1 VTTVRVS
8 IQRPADELA
17 SRLDRAADSTR
28 IRLNLVDAV
37 NDVTQRFELTAARA
51 MNAGLALEDSY
62 VRSKIKRTPAVA
74 AGRGAVRAEIVT
86 RGDLTILGNYPHR
99 QLNEAGTAV
108 RSGASKGRRPSGARV
123 EIRRGAAVTEPQW
136 FVMKLRGTGG
146 KEGIFVRTSEGR
158 TKHIYGPS
166 PYSLFRFQI
175 NRLQD
180 DLQDDLQTAATTTV
194 AGVIERS
201 LLS

>member
-1 VTTVRVS
+1 MTTIRVD
-8 IQRPADELA
+8 IQRPAEQLA

-28 IRLNLVDAV
+28 IRIGLVDAV

-51 MNAGLALEDSY
+51 MNAGLALDDAY
-62 VRSKIKRTPAVA
+62 VRSKMKRTPAVS
-74 AGRGAVRAEIVT
+74 GRGIVRAEIET
-86 RGDLTILGNYPHR
+86 RGDLTILGNYPHQQLR
-99 QLNEAGTAV
+99 QAGTAV
-108 RSGASKGRRPSGARV
+108 RSGTSRGRRPAGARV

-146 KEGIFVRTSEGR
+146 KEGLFVRTSENR

-175 NRLQD
+175 GQLQN
-180 DLQDDLQTAATTTV
+180 DLQDDLQNAATATV
-194 AGVIERS
+194 TGIIERS